1 MAVAGQNKVIYITN
15 KNEWYWIINAI
26 MTVLMAISIIVLKN
40 KYITY
45 IILTVLTCTLV
56 LEYIIKINKIKRNKD
71 LQKNKIDLLNGGYPL
86 CQMAGRVFF
95 YCSAKMRTLIKK
107 EKSGCK

>member
-1 MAVAGQNKVIYITN
+1 
-15 KNEWYWIINAI
+15 
-26 MTVLMAISIIVLKN
+26 MAISIIALKN

-71 LQKNKIDLLNGGYPL
+71 LQKNKIDLLNTKIDFL
-86 CQMAGRVFF
+86 QKQKNV
-95 YCSAKMRTLIKK
+95 
-107 EKSGCK
+107 

>member
-1 MAVAGQNKVIYITN
+1 MKRLIIKNKIKEEKKQDEIENLKREKRRNNKYIKKQEKK

-56 LEYIIKINKIKRNKD
+56 LEYIIKINKKIKRNKD
-71 LQKNKIDLLNGGYPL
+71 LQKI
-86 CQMAGRVFF
+86 
-95 YCSAKMRTLIKK
+95 
-107 EKSGCK
+107 